1 MVHPALECIPFLGSE
16 VMLHYIFRLKN
27 EDGMKIATS
36 YDTNE
41 YLSFQIGAKE
51 VITGEQEWVAG
62 KIGSILRLKITLII
76 GLHKAAKDMCI
87 GEKKKVFIPPQFGYG
102 PNVSVIS

>member
-1 MVHPALECIPFLGSE
+1 
-16 VMLHYIFRLKN
+16 MLHYIFKLKN

-51 VITGEQEWVAG
+51 VITGEKEPRLEWLVREYWFNYNAQNNFNHR
-62 KIGSILRLKITLII
+62 SS
-76 GLHKAAKDMCI
+76 
-87 GEKKKVFIPPQFGYG
+87 YG
-102 PNVSVIS
+102 C